1 MEAGVGLLGGKTVI
15 VTGGGHGIGR
25 AYCLHFGREGASVV
39 VADLDGAAAESVA
52 EEVRTAGGRAL
63 GLQANV
69 ASWDSARTMATRAVA
84 EFGAIH
90 GLVNN
95 AAIFATIPISRV
107 GFEEI
112 DEDEWDRVLDVNTKG
127 VWLCCRAVVPSMR
140 RAGGGSIVNIA
151 SGTVFNGNPTRLHYV
166 ASKAAVVG
174 ITRVLARELGDDN
187 IRVNTIAPGNTLSE
201 DNPSAETV
209 AMRANAARARALKRV
224 QRPEDVVG
232 AVAFFLSDDAAFI
245 TGQTLIVD
253 GGNNLH

>member
-1 MEAGVGLLGGKTVI
+1 MGRLEGKTII

-25 AYCLHFGREGASVV
+25 AYCRRFALEGARVI
-39 VADLDGAAAESVA
+39 VADIDADAAERVSAEIQATGGSALAVPVDVAHWPSVQ
-52 EEVRTAGGRAL
+52 R
-63 GLQANV
+63 
-69 ASWDSARTMATRAVA
+69 MAARAVDQ
-84 EFGAIH
+84 FGAIH

-107 GFEEI
+107 PFEEI
-112 DEDEWDRVLDVNTKG
+112 DEAEWDRVMAVNTKG

-151 SGTVFNGNPTRLHYV
+151 SGTVFNGSPTRVHYV
-166 ASKAAVVG
+166 ASKAALIG

-187 IRVNTIAPGNTLSE
+187 IRVNTVAPGNTLSE
-201 DNPSAETV
+201 EQPTPETIRMREQAV
-209 AMRANAARARALKRV
+209 AARALKRV

-232 AVAFFLSDDAAFI
+232 AVLFLLSDEAAFI